1 MNWLPATVGDACL
14 LTAQTDPARSGAASF
29 RYVDIGGVDRDVKAI
44 LRADVVPCL
53 DAPSRARKIIRTSD
67 VLVSTVRPNL
77 NAVALVPEGLDGE
90 IASTGFSV
98 LRANPVLLNARFL
111 FYWVQ
116 HREFVDFLIAN
127 ATGASYPAVSDGIVK
142 RARLPLATLKEQ
154 SRIVE
159 LLNEADNIRSLRR
172 EADAKAARI
181 LPALFLKMFG
191 DPTTNPMGHRKKA
204 LGELIRVKSGTFL
217 PSKDM
222 ATGGEFPVYGGNGIS
237 GYHDAF
243 MFEDRKVI
251 LGRVGAYCGVVHYS
265 EPMSWITDNAL
276 YVSEKIEPLEDS
288 YLVAAL
294 KQANLN
300 QYAGRAGQPL
310 ISGSRIYPIEILVPM
325 PNVQSRFAK
334 SVGSLLALDN
344 TRATAATRL
353 DKLWILLISRAFSG
367 QLTTKWREGHMQ
379 ELVTEMSLQAKT
391 LNLPPTLEA
400 AV

>member
-1 MNWLPATVGDACL
+1 MIWLSAPLRIVAPPISATFAYKPDEKVWQLSLDQIEGDTGRLIEKRYAS
-14 LTAQTDPARSGAASF
+14 ASSAGASTF
-29 RYVDIGGVDRDVKAI
+29 CFDTGNVLYSKLRPYLNKVAI
-44 LRADVVPCL
+44 PDEPGIATTELIPL
-53 DAPSRARKIIRTSD
+53 
-67 VLVSTVRPNL
+67 RPNSVIL
-77 NAVALVPEGLDGE
+77 NPLFLSYYLRSPSFVNQASHHVAGAKMPRVVMDWFWSHEVP
-90 IASTGFSV
+90 
-98 LRANPVLLNARFL
+98 
-111 FYWVQ
+111 
-116 HREFVDFLIAN
+116 
-127 ATGASYPAVSDGIVK
+127 
-142 RARLPLATLKEQ
+142 LPSPSEQ

-159 LLNEADNIRSLRR
+159 MLNEADNIRRLRR

-204 LGELIRVKSGTFL
+204 LGELIRVKSGNFL

-353 DKLWILLISRAFSG
+353 DELWILLISRAFSG
-367 QLTTKWREGHMQ
+367 QLTAKWREGHMQ
-379 ELVTEMSLQAKT
+379 ELLTEMSLQAKT
-391 LNLPPTLEA
+391 LNLPSTLEA